1 MQLDR
6 EEIIKALELCKT
18 PAASD
23 CNACGYKGKG
33 IKNGIYV
40 GCTNRLIA
48 DALSIIKE
56 LTEENES
63 LKQAMEHEHAS
74 FMEIFGQYGEKCDR
88 LTEENANLHAS
99 CMEFER

>member
-48 DALSIIKE
+48 DALSLIKE
-56 LTEENES
+56 LTEENE
-63 LKQAMEHEHAS
+63 
-74 FMEIFGQYGEKCDR
+74 R
-88 LTEENANLHAS
+88 LRVELEQRPPRLVITKLQKGNNDENSKDTVTLQ
-99 CMEFER
+99 EREADHHI